1 MFTLENAAQFAAE
14 NRWLLCRLTF
24 GIYLIIL
31 SVMDIKRRKL
41 KLTVLLS
48 GVLFIPAGVL
58 CRNEIPAAFLLAGG
72 AVGTVF
78 LAVSKVTEEAF
89 GYGDSVLILIMGG
102 FLGFWDILALLTGAF
117 ILAAAFSLV
126 LLIRSRF
133 QRKDTFPFVTFL
145 TAAYLGGMAFGIY

>member
-14 NRWLLCRLTF
+14 NRWLLCRLAF

-102 FLGFWDILALLTGAF
+102 FLGFWDILALLTGAS
-117 ILAAAFSLV
+117 AFSLI

-133 QRKDTFPFVTFL
+133 QRKDTFPFVPFL

>member
-48 GVLFIPAGVL
+48 GVL
-58 CRNEIPAAFLLAGG
+58 
-72 AVGTVF
+72 
-78 LAVSKVTEEAF
+78 EEAF

-117 ILAAAFSLV
+117 ILAAAFSLI

-133 QRKDTFPFVTFL
+133 QRKDTFPFVPFL

>member
-1 MFTLENAAQFAAE
+1 M
-14 NRWLLCRLTF
+14 
-24 GIYLIIL
+24 
-31 SVMDIKRRKL
+31 
-41 KLTVLLS
+41 
-48 GVLFIPAGVL
+48 
-58 CRNEIPAAFLLAGG
+58 
-72 AVGTVF
+72 GTVF

-117 ILAAAFSLV
+117 ILAAAFSLI

-133 QRKDTFPFVTFL
+133 QRKDTFPFVPFL

>member
-41 KLTVLLS
+41 KLTGLLS

-102 FLGFWDILALLTGAF
+102 FRCLPGHLYWQRPFHLFFLSAAGFREKT
-117 ILAAAFSLV
+117 
-126 LLIRSRF
+126 
-133 QRKDTFPFVTFL
+133 PFRLFL
-145 TAAYLGGMAFGIY
+145 FLPRHI